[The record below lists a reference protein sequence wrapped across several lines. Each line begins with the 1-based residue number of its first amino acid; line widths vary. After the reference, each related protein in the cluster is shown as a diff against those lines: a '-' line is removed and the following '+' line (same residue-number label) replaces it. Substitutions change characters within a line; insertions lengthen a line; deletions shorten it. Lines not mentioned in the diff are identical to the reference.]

1 MENKNT
7 VVPIK
12 SNERIAYLDI
22 LRGIAI
28 LFIFTANIQFFS
40 GHWFFTPDSAVR
52 EINWQSDTILDFIVY
67 VLVDGKFYS
76 IFSLLFGIGCFIQYQ
91 NTTSK
96 GKAFAPFF
104 RKRMFWLLVF
114 GLVHLFL
121 IWPGDI
127 LALYAFLGF
136 FLIGFVKASDKTLLI
151 TAGVLL
157 LLPIANWAFMQFS
170 GIFYP
175 GFAFNTSTA
184 IYQYFGMPVI
194 ESNGQLMTDIPAFL
208 QNKNLADFFKMNL
221 GNGFTRIG
229 MLLEEGRLF
238 KVFGV
243 FLLGLWAGKKII
255 HHNLLNNIS
264 FLKKVLITGLAIG
277 LPFNLL
283 RGYLAFYAESLGD
296 TLNYFLHVVTYTLGT
311 VPLALGYAAGIALL
325 CKKHVIFL
333 KLFTPIG
340 KTALTCYL
348 SQSIIAILLFYGFG
362 FNLTGKYGFTI
373 IMIIAFCIFAGQVI
387 ISKIWLQYYK
397 FGPMEWLWRKLTY
410 GSNLKLRK

>member
-1 MENKNT
+1 
-7 VVPIK
+7 
-12 SNERIAYLDI
+12 
-22 LRGIAI
+22 
-28 LFIFTANIQFFS
+28 
-40 GHWFFTPDSAVR
+40 
-52 EINWQSDTILDFIVY
+52 
-67 VLVDGKFYS
+67 
-76 IFSLLFGIGCFIQYQ
+76 
-91 NTTSK
+91 
-96 GKAFAPFF
+96 
-104 RKRMFWLLVF
+104 
-114 GLVHLFL
+114 
-121 IWPGDI
+121 
-127 LALYAFLGF
+127 
-136 FLIGFVKASDKTLLI
+136 
-151 TAGVLL
+151 
-157 LLPIANWAFMQFS
+157 
-170 GIFYP
+170 
-175 GFAFNTSTA
+175 
-184 IYQYFGMPVI
+184 VI

-283 RGYLAFYAESLGD
+283 RGYLAFYTESLGD

-311 VPLALGYAAGIALL
+311 VPLAMGYAAGIALL

>member
-283 RGYLAFYAESLGD
+283 RGYLAFYTESLGD

-311 VPLALGYAAGIALL
+311 VPLALGYAGGIALL

-333 KLFTPIG
+333 KRFTPIG

-373 IMIIAFCIFAGQVI
+373 IMIIAFCI
-387 ISKIWLQYYK
+387 
-397 FGPMEWLWRKLTY
+397 
-410 GSNLKLRK
+410 

>member
-283 RGYLAFYAESLGD
+283 RGYLAFYTESLGD